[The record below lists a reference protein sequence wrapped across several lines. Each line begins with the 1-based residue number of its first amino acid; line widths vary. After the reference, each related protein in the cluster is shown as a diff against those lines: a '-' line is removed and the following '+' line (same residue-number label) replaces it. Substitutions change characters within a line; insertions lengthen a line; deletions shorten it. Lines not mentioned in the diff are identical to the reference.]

1 MNELIKK
8 NILIVGATGVIG
20 SSVSAF
26 LKDIYCLTLTSSKKK
41 DPSMNLFQLNLL
53 NIAKIDK
60 FVNHAPKFET
70 IFSLLG

>member
-1 MNELIKK
+1 MNELIK

-20 SSVSAF
+20 SVSAF
-26 LKDIYCLTLTSSKKK
+26 LKDIYCLTLTSSKK

>member
-26 LKDIYCLTLTSSKKK
+26 LKDIYCLTLTSSKKRPLNESISIKSIEYCK
-41 DPSMNLFQLNLL
+41 DR
-53 NIAKIDK
+53 
-60 FVNHAPKFET
+60 
-70 IFSLLG
+70 